1 MYSYLC
7 PDCECEN
14 IHLTFRKLGE
24 RLDEPCDYCNHPFV
38 VRAICRMNVALS
50 MPEHFNYSTGQYV
63 SNSRNFS
70 DQLKSKSDEM
80 SARLGMDVKYGEV
93 DVADQKAL
101 GVTTEGIETKLQKES
116 NPLTRQLT
124 EKAFS

>member
-7 PDCECEN
+7 PDCEAEN

-24 RLDEPCDYCNHPFV
+24 KLDEPCDNCNHPFV
-38 VRAICRMNVALS
+38 VRAICRLNFALT

-70 DQLKSKSDEM
+70 DQLKTKSDEM
-80 SARLGMDVKYGEV
+80 SARLGMDVNYTEV
-93 DVADQKAL
+93 DVADKKAL
-101 GVTTEGIETKLQKES
+101 GVTEHGVEDKLQKEK
-116 NPLTRQLT
+116 NPLKRQLT